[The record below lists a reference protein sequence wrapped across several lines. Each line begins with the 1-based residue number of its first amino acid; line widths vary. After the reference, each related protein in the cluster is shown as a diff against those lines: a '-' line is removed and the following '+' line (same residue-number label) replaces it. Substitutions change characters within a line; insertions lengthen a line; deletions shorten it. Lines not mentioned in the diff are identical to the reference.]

1 MTAPTTVQSLA
12 GATLAV
18 SADLPATF
26 DAAGYAA
33 SGMVYTPIGEIEDY
47 GDHGLTRTITKFTP
61 VDTATVVKRPG
72 AKDYGQMNL
81 KIGNVPSDAGQAI
94 LRQGVETNN
103 PYAFKM
109 TYPSGE
115 IHYLSALVTSF
126 VHVDGTVD
134 NIQRVTVAL
143 DLDKQPVVVAAT

>member
-18 SADLPATF
+18 SAALPATF
-26 DAAGYAA
+26 DAAGFAA
-33 SGMVYTPIGEIEDY
+33 SSMIYTPIGEVEDF
-47 GDHGLTRTITKFTP
+47 GDHGLTRTVTKFIP

-81 KIGNVPSDAGQAI
+81 KIGNVPSDSGQAI
-94 LRQGVETNN
+94 LRAAVETNN
-103 PYAFKM
+103 PLAFRM
-109 TYPSGE
+109 VYPSGE
-115 IHYLSALVTSF
+115 VHYLSALVTSF